1 MLHKYILA
9 VVFNEALTCS
19 PMMCFYSLAQILGMK
34 RVVMLLCLL
43 AVSVF
48 TLSAQ
53 KYVIDDN
60 FLDSIKIYKIS
71 VADPKTGEETLGEPA
86 FKMAMGQEV
95 TVTRLLKGHKGYGAI
110 KVDGREFGVQ
120 SKYLIFSD
128 ANPEGTEDIFGDT
141 HDRVNHTWKGKFFAS
156 FTPYAIISL
165 LFILAIAFVLLG
177 AKSAAIRKLA
187 LYVVPG
193 CILIAS
199 LMEVWAYKTLGTDAF
214 WWCTMD
220 NYGFFG
226 SLLRAIPFCLFVA
239 FQLYSIKLYER
250 MLLADKNSDEK
261 LSIKPMAISLA
272 VCLPLTLA
280 IVFGL
285 AALDVNTTLR
295 DALSVVAFFVS
306 LGIGLFIS
314 MRKNIKILGVVAGV
328 AFTVFGIVYIL
339 ASIVAI
345 IGLGIV
351 LFEIILQILIICG
364 AILGLAFVASQGGGG
379 GGGKGTSSAAWQTSD
394 GRWTNGKG
402 GTYSSRHEAETH

>member
-1 MLHKYILA
+1 
-9 VVFNEALTCS
+9 
-19 PMMCFYSLAQILGMK
+19 
-34 RVVMLLCLL
+34 
-43 AVSVF
+43 
-48 TLSAQ
+48 
-53 KYVIDDN
+53 
-60 FLDSIKIYKIS
+60 
-71 VADPKTGEETLGEPA
+71 
-86 FKMAMGQEV
+86 
-95 TVTRLLKGHKGYGAI
+95 
-110 KVDGREFGVQ
+110 
-120 SKYLIFSD
+120 
-128 ANPEGTEDIFGDT
+128 
-141 HDRVNHTWKGKFFAS
+141 
-156 FTPYAIISL
+156 
-165 LFILAIAFVLLG
+165 
-177 AKSAAIRKLA
+177 
-187 LYVVPG
+187 
-193 CILIAS
+193 
-199 LMEVWAYKTLGTDAF
+199 
-214 WWCTMD
+214 MD

-285 AALDVNTTLR
+285 AALDVNTILR

-339 ASIVAI
+339 ASIVAV

-379 GGGKGTSSAAWQTSD
+379 GGRKGTSSAAWQTSD

-402 GTYSSRHEAETH
+402 VTYSSRHEAETH